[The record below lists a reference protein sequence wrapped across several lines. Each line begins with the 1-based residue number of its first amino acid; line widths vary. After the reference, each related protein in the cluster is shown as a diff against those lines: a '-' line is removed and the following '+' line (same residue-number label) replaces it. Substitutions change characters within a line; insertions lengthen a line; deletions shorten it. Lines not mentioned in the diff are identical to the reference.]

1 LCFFNRMHAA
11 ILTLGLVIFLGH
23 LLSALFR
30 RTRIPDVLLLV
41 GLGIAL
47 GPVGLHWVMRE
58 DFGRVGPVLTS
69 IALIVILFEGGLG
82 LSLASL
88 RKGLVDTSALTFASA
103 AATMALV
110 AYFAQDHLGFWPAL
124 ILGGILS
131 GTSSAVVL
139 PMVAALPLHERSKT
153 VLALESALT
162 DVLTI
167 VVPFG
172 LLPLALGGEMSGI
185 DLARDVTVKP
195 IMASILGIAGGIVWL
210 YLQSGA
216 RRLPHFFSAVFAFV
230 FVLYGAI
237 EVMEFSGAVT
247 ALVAGVVISNPPG
260 FLRERLQRAA
270 QLEGRAV
277 GEAISAF
284 DRSIYAEVVFL
295 MKLFFFVYL
304 GLTLQFESARPYVVA
319 GTLVAAIYAARTVLT
334 RFTFPRELPA
344 RDAGVAAVMAP
355 KGLAAAVIA
364 SAVAEQLPE
373 IGPQLKELTFA
384 VVLVSIVATSVLVP
398 LVDVPGVRGVVGW
411 WFGGYRP
418 R

>member
-1 LCFFNRMHAA
+1 MRAPGA
-11 ILTLGLVIFLGH
+11 PEPRVT
-23 LLSALFR
+23 LSAA
-30 RTRIPDVLLLV
+30 VLS
-41 GLGIAL
+41 GAISR
-47 GPVGLHWVMRE
+47 H
-58 DFGRVGPVLTS
+58 
-69 IALIVILFEGGLG
+69 IVITGPEK
-82 LSLASL
+82 
-88 RKGLVDTSALTFASA
+88 REALDQVRT
-103 AATMALV
+103 
-110 AYFAQDHLGFWPAL
+110 D
-124 ILGGILS
+124 I
-131 GTSSAVVL
+131 
-139 PMVAALPLHERSKT
+139 ERAK
-153 VLALESALT
+153 
-162 DVLTI
+162 
-167 VVPFG
+167 
-172 LLPLALGGEMSGI
+172 
-185 DLARDVTVKP
+185 RD
-195 IMASILGIAGGIVWL
+195 
-210 YLQSGA
+210 YD
-216 RRLPHFFSAVFAFV
+216 
-230 FVLYGAI
+230 
-237 EVMEFSGAVT
+237 
-247 ALVAGVVISNPPG
+247 
-260 FLRERLQRAA
+260 LQRAA
-270 QLEGRAV
+270 ELEGRAV

-418 R
+418 K